1 MINLSEPFIK
11 RPVMTTLVMAAI
23 LFFGIMAFQT
33 LPVSDLPNADYP
45 TIQVKTNYPGASPD
59 TVANNV
65 TAILEK
71 QFTTVDGVSLI
82 TSQSITGSSTIVL
95 QFDLTKPIEEAAVD
109 VQAAINQAQANLPP
123 DLPSLPTYTK
133 VNPAASPILYLAIT
147 SPTDTLAD
155 LYQYADVI
163 LGERLNII
171 SGVAQVNTYGSPYAV
186 RVRVDPRKLTARQI
200 GLDQVGTIIKD
211 QNVTN
216 PVGTLYGPAIEYTV
230 DVDGQL
236 MEAAPYNQIVLR
248 SNNDTITRIIDVGY
262 AIDGVQY
269 DKYNLTYLEKDSM
282 QPCCVLAIIKQ
293 AGANSLSIVE
303 EIDRQLPFLQK
314 EIPGSVQIKRL
325 FDRAVYIEESVH
337 DVELTLF
344 IAFLLVVF
352 VIFVYLG
359 ELVATIIPT
368 CTLPMSIVGTFAA
381 MSLFHF
387 NIDILSLLA
396 ITLSIGFLVDD
407 AVVVL
412 ENIMRHVEM
421 GKPVM
426 QAALE
431 GSREISF
438 TILSM
443 TLCLAAVFIPLA
455 FMGGILGLLFREFAV
470 VIIVAVL
477 FSGVISLTLTP
488 MMSARF
494 IRPRHQGAQKSWMER
509 FSESIN
515 AKMVNFYHPI
525 LEWVINHRKIT
536 LLTGLAS
543 LVLTVY
549 LIISLPKDFLP
560 EDDLGFIQG
569 FSEAADGTS
578 AFLMQNYQNHLTQIV
593 RDHPAIDSVVS
604 IGANPQDNQGL
615 FFIRL
620 KPIKERAPI
629 RTVINQLYQETK
641 RLPGLKVFFK
651 PLPLLDLQIG
661 TQSAQANYQ
670 YSLVSLH
677 PETLYPAGDSLKHK
691 IMTLPGFYQVNS
703 DLHITQP
710 LAQMKIRRDKAS
722 MLGITAQSIENA
734 LNLAYANTQLSPI
747 NTPFNQYY
755 VILETVPE
763 FYKDPN
769 ALRQIWITSST
780 SGKLVPLMTLVD
792 QDQSIGPLAINHLNG
807 LPSVTITFDVQGMP
821 LSTALSSL
829 DAAAK
834 QIVPSDVTSQV
845 QGTANVFKE
854 SFASLQV
861 LLLVAVFVVYVILGI
876 LYENFIHPLTVM
888 STLPPAALGGLLT
901 LFIFQLS
908 LSLYAFIGIILLLGI
923 VMKNGIILV
932 DFANERLVKENKSLH
947 EAIVE
952 ACLVRFRPILMTTI
966 AAIMGAVPIAI
977 GVGGMTALSRRPLG
991 LVIVGGLLF
1000 SQVLTLLFTPVIFI
1014 ELETI
1019 RQAFKRKF
1027 LSAKDEKKSPELET

>member
-1 MINLSEPFIK
+1 
-11 RPVMTTLVMAAI
+11 MTTLVMAAI
-23 LFFGIMAFQT
+23 LFFGIMSFQT
-33 LPVSDLPNADYP
+33 LPVSDLPNTDYP
-45 TIQVKTNYPGASPD
+45 TIQVKTSYPGASPE

-65 TAILEK
+65 TAVLEK
-71 QFTTVDGVSLI
+71 QFTTVDGVALI

-95 QFDLTKPIEEAAVD
+95 QFDLTKSIEDAAVD

-123 DLPSLPTYTK
+123 NLPSLPTYTK
-133 VNPAASPILYLAIT
+133 VNPAASPILYLAVT
-147 SPTDTLAD
+147 SPTDTLGD
-155 LYQYADVI
+155 LYQYANVV

-186 RVRVDPRKLTARQI
+186 RVRVDPRKLTAREI
-200 GLDQVGTIIKD
+200 GLDQVGDIIKN
-211 QNVTN
+211 QNVTT
-216 PVGTLYGPAIEYTV
+216 PVGTLYGPATEYTV
-230 DVDGQL
+230 DVDGAL
-236 MEAAPYNQIVLR
+236 MEAAPYNQIILR
-248 SNNDTITRIIDVGY
+248 SNNDTITRITDVGY
-262 AIDGVQY
+262 AFDGVQF
-269 DKYNLTYLEKDSM
+269 DKYNLTYLEKNSL

-303 EIDRQLPFLQK
+303 EIDRQLPLLQK
-314 EIPGSVQIKRL
+314 EIPRSVQIKRL

-359 ELVATIIPT
+359 ELIATIIPS

-381 MSLFHF
+381 MSICHF

-421 GKPVM
+421 GKPVL

-455 FMGGILGLLFREFAV
+455 FMGGILGMLFREFAV
-470 VIIVAVL
+470 VIMVAVL
-477 FSGVISLTLTP
+477 FSGLISLTLTP
-488 MMSARF
+488 MMSSRF
-494 IRPRHQGAQKSWMER
+494 IRPRHQGAQKPWMER
-509 FSESIN
+509 FSESVN
-515 AKMVNFYHPI
+515 SKLVNFYHPI
-525 LEWVINHRKIT
+525 LEWVVQHRKMT
-536 LLTGLAS
+536 LLAGLAS

-549 LIISLPKDFLP
+549 LIIYLPKDFLP

-578 AFLMQNYQNHLTQIV
+578 AFMMQNYQNHLTQIV
-593 RDHPAIDSVVS
+593 RDHPAIESVVS

-620 KPIKERAPI
+620 KPIKERPPI

-641 RLPGLKVFFK
+641 HLPGLKVFFK

-677 PETLYPAGDSLKHK
+677 PESLYPAGDKLKQK
-691 IMTLPGFYQVNS
+691 IMTLPGFYQINS

-722 MLGITAQSIENA
+722 MLGVTAQSIENA

-755 VILETVPE
+755 VILETIPE

-769 ALRQIWITSST
+769 ALRQIWIAST

-792 QDQSIGPLAINHLNG
+792 KDESIGPLAINHLNG
-807 LPSVTITFDVQGMP
+807 LTSVTLTFDVQGMP
-821 LSTALSSL
+821 LSTALASL
-829 DAAAK
+829 DAASK
-834 QIVPSDVTSQV
+834 QIVPSDVTAQV
-845 QGTANVFKE
+845 QGTANVFQE

-861 LLLVAVFVVYVILGI
+861 LLLVAVFIIYVILGI

-901 LFIFQLS
+901 LLIFNLS

-932 DFANERLVKENKSLH
+932 DFANERLVKENKNIH
-947 EAIVE
+947 DAIVE

-977 GVGGMTALSRRPLG
+977 GIGGMTALSRRPLG
-991 LVIVGGLLF
+991 LVVVGGLLF

-1014 ELETI
+1014 ELETL

-1027 LSAKDEKKSPELET
+1027 LSKKPIDEQSPTDA